1 MKNTDITLTEEQL
14 QTINT
19 LFKALENLSND
30 KSFQKKLELAYEMD
44 EEEEVNEENEDD
56 YMKLINFKED
66 VIDYTNNSFYW

>member
-1 MKNTDITLTEEQL
+1 MNNTDITLTEEQL

-19 LFKALENLSND
+19 LFKALETLSKD

-66 VIDYTNNSFYW
+66 VIDYTNNSFN

>member
-19 LFKALENLSND
+19 LFKALETLAKD
-30 KSFQKKLELAYEMD
+30 KSFQQKLELAYEMD
-44 EEEEVNEENEDD
+44 EEEEVNETNEDD

-66 VIDYTNNSFYW
+66 VIDYTNNSFN

>member
-19 LFKALENLSND
+19 LFKALETLSKD
-30 KSFQKKLELAYEMD
+30 KTFQKKLELAYEMD
-44 EEEEVNEENEDD
+44 EEEDVNETNEDD

-66 VIDYTNNSFYW
+66 VVDYTNNSFN

>member
-19 LFKALENLSND
+19 LFKALETLSND

-66 VIDYTNNSFYW
+66 VIDYTNNSFN

>member
-19 LFKALENLSND
+19 LFKALETLSKD
-30 KSFQKKLELAYEMD
+30 KTFQKKLELAYEMD
-44 EEEEVNEENEDD
+44 EEEEVNETNEDD

-66 VIDYTNNSFYW
+66 VVDYTNNSFN

>member
-1 MKNTDITLTEEQL
+1 MNNTDITLTEEQL

-19 LFKALENLSND
+19 LFKALETLSKD

-44 EEEEVNEENEDD
+44 EEEEVNENNEDD

-66 VIDYTNNSFYW
+66 VIDYTNNSFN

>member
-66 VIDYTNNSFYW
+66 VIDYTNNSFY

>member
-1 MKNTDITLTEEQL
+1 MNNTDITLTEEQL

-19 LFKALENLSND
+19 LFKALETLSKD

-44 EEEEVNEENEDD
+44 EEEEVNKNNEDD

-66 VIDYTNNSFYW
+66 VIDYTNNSFN

>member
-1 MKNTDITLTEEQL
+1 MKNTDIILTEEQL

-19 LFKALENLSND
+19 LFKALETLSKD

-66 VIDYTNNSFYW
+66 VIDYTNNSFY

>member
-19 LFKALENLSND
+19 LFKALETLSKD
-30 KSFQKKLELAYEMD
+30 KTFQKKLELAYEMD
-44 EEEEVNEENEDD
+44 EEEEVNETNEDD

-66 VIDYTNNSFYW
+66 VVDYTNNSFNW

>member
-1 MKNTDITLTEEQL
+1 MNNTDITLTEEQL

-19 LFKALENLSND
+19 LFKALETLSKD

-44 EEEEVNEENEDD
+44 EEEEVNETNEDD

-66 VIDYTNNSFYW
+66 VIDYTNNSFN

>member
-1 MKNTDITLTEEQL
+1 MNNTDISLTEEQL

-19 LFKALENLSND
+19 LFKALETLSKD

-44 EEEEVNEENEDD
+44 EEEEVNENNEDD

-66 VIDYTNNSFYW
+66 VIDYTNNSFN

>member
-19 LFKALENLSND
+19 LFKALETLSKD

-66 VIDYTNNSFYW
+66 VIDYTNNSFN